1 MQAKGPDM
9 SDSTLSRREFLRDS
23 TLATAGLAAG
33 LAAAANSSLFAADN
47 PEIPKTR
54 SYNPNMEYRRLGKT
68 GLWISAV
75 CLGGHWKRVDKVLP
89 KAFDNPGW
97 LSAGL
102 DDPDFNKNR
111 TDVVSRCLEV
121 GINYIDACTT
131 EEIQTYCKALKGRRD
146 KVFLGCSW
154 FQGEMRFDG
163 FRTTKALL
171 KTLDEGMKKNNL
183 EVVDLW
189 RITLHEQSGQHTPG
203 EIEQMIK
210 ALETAKKQGKA
221 RFVGFSSHD
230 RPHIKKLI
238 ETYSDIVD
246 VVVTPYTAMSKE
258 LPKDS
263 LFEAIRKYNIGVFG
277 IKPFASGSLFAG
289 DGTPGSATEPEDHK
303 RARMAIRNI
312 LCNPAIT
319 APIPGLATPAQVDN
333 LVAALGERRQ
343 LDMAEAL
350 HLEQAMD
357 HAFAN
362 LPPDYHWLRDWK
374 YV

>member
-1 MQAKGPDM
+1 
-9 SDSTLSRREFLRDS
+9 
-23 TLATAGLAAG
+23 
-33 LAAAANSSLFAADN
+33 
-47 PEIPKTR
+47 
-54 SYNPNMEYRRLGKT
+54 
-68 GLWISAV
+68 
-75 CLGGHWKRVDKVLP
+75 
-89 KAFDNPGW
+89 
-97 LSAGL
+97 
-102 DDPDFNKNR
+102 
-111 TDVVSRCLEV
+111 
-121 GINYIDACTT
+121 
-131 EEIQTYCKALKGRRD
+131 
-146 KVFLGCSW
+146 
-154 FQGEMRFDG
+154 
-163 FRTTKALL
+163 LL

-183 EVVDLW
+183 EYVDLW
-189 RITLHEQSGQHTPG
+189 RITLHEQSGQHTQG

-289 DGTPGSATEPEDHK
+289 DGTPGGPKEPEDHK
-303 RARMAIRNI
+303 RARMALRYI
-312 LCNPAIT
+312 LGNPAIT

-333 LVAALGERRQ
+333 AVAAVNERRQ
-343 LDMAEAL
+343 LDMAEAK